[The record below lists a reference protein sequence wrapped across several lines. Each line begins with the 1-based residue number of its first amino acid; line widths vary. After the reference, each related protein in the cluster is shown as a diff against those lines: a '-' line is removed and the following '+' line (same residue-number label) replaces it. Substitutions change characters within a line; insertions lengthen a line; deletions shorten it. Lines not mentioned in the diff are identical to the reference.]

1 MFKNV
6 VIYKIAPGWSL
17 SLAAAKEALNAN
29 RFKPC
34 GATQDKS
41 TGWVEPRGEDNGPLM
56 ESVAGQWMLK
66 LKIQTKAVPGSEVNK
81 LVDAQCK
88 TIEQTTGRKPG
99 KKEKKSL
106 KEEALL
112 TLLPQAFS
120 REGAVMVWIDLANHW
135 LVTDASSQG
144 KIDEVVTALVRAFDG
159 LSVSLLQTQVTP
171 ETAMTQWLSAEDPQ
185 DIPGGFDLGRSCE
198 LKSSDEEKSSVK
210 FDRHN
215 ISNDEV
221 KKHISEGKLPT
232 KVAMTWEG
240 RISFDMT
247 EALQLR
253 KVKFLEGVF
262 EGRPSDES
270 GFDADVA
277 LFTGELSKLIPEM
290 IDALGGELV
299 HGAQGSE
306 GEGASVEKHQSAESE
321 MAAA

>member
-6 VIYKIAPGWSL
+6 VIYKIAPGWSP
-17 SLAAAKEALNAN
+17 SLAAAEEALNAN

-34 GATQDKS
+34 GPTQDKS
-41 TGWVEPRGEDNGPLM
+41 TGWVEPRGEDNGPLV

-66 LKIQTKAVPGSEVNK
+66 LKIQTKAVPGSEINR

-88 TIEQTTGRKPG
+88 TIEQNTGRKPG

-120 REGAVMVWIDLANHW
+120 REGAVMVWIDLENHW

-144 KIDEVVTALVRAFDG
+144 KVDEIVTALVRAFDG
-159 LSVSLLQTQVTP
+159 LTVSLMQTQVTP
-171 ETAMTQWLSAEDPQ
+171 TTAMTQWLSAEDPQ

-198 LKSSDEEKSSVK
+198 LKSGDEEKSSVK

-277 LFTGELSKLIPEM
+277 ITTGELQKLIPEM

-299 HGAQGSE
+299 HGAHVSE
-306 GEGASVEKHQSAESE
+306 GEGVSAGQHQSANTGL
-321 MAAA
+321 ATA

>member
-17 SLAAAKEALNAN
+17 SLAAAEEALNAN

-34 GATQDKS
+34 GPTQDKS
-41 TGWVEPRGEDNGPLM
+41 TGWVEPRGEDNGPLV

-66 LKIQTKAVPGSEVNK
+66 LKIQTKAVPGSEINK

-88 TIEQTTGRKPG
+88 TIEQNTGRKPG

-144 KIDEVVTALVRAFDG
+144 KVDEIVTALVQAFDG
-159 LSVSLLQTQVTP
+159 LTVSLMQTQVTP
-171 ETAMTQWLSAEDPQ
+171 TTAMTQWLSAEDPQ

-198 LKSSDEEKSSVK
+198 LKSGDEEKSSVK

-299 HGAQGSE
+299 HGEQGSE

>member
-17 SLAAAKEALNAN
+17 SLAAAEEALSAH

-34 GATQDKS
+34 GPTQDKS
-41 TGWVEPRGEDNGPLM
+41 TGWVEPRGEDNGPLV

-66 LKIQTKAVPGSEVNK
+66 LKIQTKAVPGSEINK

-88 TIEQTTGRKPG
+88 TIEQNTGRKPG

-106 KEEALL
+106 KEDALL

-120 REGAVMVWIDLANHW
+120 REGAVMVWIDLENHW

-144 KIDEVVTALVRAFDG
+144 KVDEIVTALVRAFDG
-159 LSVSLLQTQVTP
+159 LSISLLQTQVTP
-171 ETAMTQWLSAEDPQ
+171 ETAMTQWLSAEDPEE
-185 DIPGGFDLGRSCE
+185 IPGGFDLGRSCE
-198 LKSSDEEKSSVK
+198 LKSGDEEKSSVR

-247 EALQLR
+247 EVLQLR

-277 LFTGELSKLIPEM
+277 ITTGELQKLIPEM

-299 HGAQGSE
+299 HGARAHE
-306 GEGASVEKHQSAESE
+306 GEGGVAEERRNAEQE
-321 MAAA
+321 MAGA